1 MKMTILEPGPL
12 TGNVLSGLEWH
23 EVAISAQPDLAEL
36 HLHIDEYFPE
46 SRWERVK
53 VLYQGIQAD
62 MFVDE
67 LGQQKRLQRND
78 AATLIYWTSQHV
90 QLLTDNKPALRGS
103 TLDELCRLAV
113 IEAAKVLENLRD
125 ETAPVIRG
133 RAVFFEGQI
142 WF

>member
-23 EVAISAQPDLAEL
+23 EVAISARPTLEEI
-36 HLHIDEYFPE
+36 HLHIDEYF
-46 SRWERVK
+46 SDTCWERVN
-53 VLYQGIQAD
+53 VLYQGVSAD

-67 LGQQKRLQRND
+67 RGHAKKLPRND
-78 AATLIYWTSQHV
+78 AATLIYWTNQHV
-90 QLLTDNKPALRGS
+90 QLLQDKPSLLGS

-113 IEAAKVLENLRD
+113 TEAAKVLEKLRD

-133 RAVFFEGQI
+133 RAVFFHGRI
-142 WF
+142 WS